1 MTHLGICSCN
11 EAFIK
16 YFEIIFYKCI
26 KKKKTLHLYKNT
38 KTQKDFVLSFFKFKN
53 WGKKDY
59 KFFII
64 FDIFN

>member
-26 KKKKTLHLYKNT
+26 KKKKKHCIYIKILKLKKILYYHFSNLKI
-38 KTQKDFVLSFFKFKN
+38 
-53 WGKKDY
+53 GDY